1 MKSSTLAVVVGF
13 VIMLMCCSSSAAGGM
28 RLFSST
34 PQEEKQ
40 PTQEEKQ
47 TPQEENPVTA
57 QETSSSPIENGIT
70 NVRYV
75 RIERPSAAYP
85 GNIINLAELEIID
98 KNGNN
103 VAKGKKVTAA
113 PGVHSAGPL
122 VNLTDGNMKNF
133 AHTHGDGKSYMEID
147 LGSPMTI
154 QSEVIITNRKDCCQ
168 GRTENMKVKFLDA
181 NKSIIFETKSV
192 EKNKTRMQ
200 LDFSSTSTP
209 EWTY

>member
-1 MKSSTLAVVVGF
+1 MKSSAIIAIGVVVM
-13 VIMLMCCSSSAAGGM
+13 VLCCCSSSVAGGITIFP
-28 RLFSST
+28 RTIEEEST
-34 PQEEKQ
+34 
-40 PTQEEKQ
+40 
-47 TPQEENPVTA
+47 
-57 QETSSSPIENGIT
+57 QETSPETSQETSTTPVEKNGIT

-85 GNIINLAELEIID
+85 ANIINLAELEIID

-103 VAKGKKVTAA
+103 VAKGKTVTAA

-122 VNLTDGNMKNF
+122 VNLTDGNLSNF
-133 AHTHGDGKSYMEID
+133 AHTLGDGKSYMEID

-168 GRTENMKVKFLDA
+168 DRTQNMKVKFLDA
-181 NKSIIFETKSV
+181 NKAIIFETKVV
-192 EKNKTRMQ
+192 EKSKTRMQ
-200 LDFSSTSTP
+200 LNFSTTSTP

>member
-1 MKSSTLAVVVGF
+1 MVLC
-13 VIMLMCCSSSAAGGM
+13 CCSSSIAGGISIFP
-28 RLFSST
+28 RAS
-34 PQEEKQ
+34 EEES
-40 PTQEEKQ
+40 TQES
-47 TPQEENPVTA
+47 TTQESTQESTQEP
-57 QETSSSPIENGIT
+57 ETSTTPVEKNGIT

-85 GNIINLAELEIID
+85 ANIINLAELEIID

-103 VAKGKKVTAA
+103 VAKGKSVTAA

-122 VNLTDGNMKNF
+122 VNLTDGNFSNF

-154 QSEVIITNRKDCCQ
+154 QSEVIITNRKNCCQ
-168 GRTENMKVKFLDA
+168 ERTQNMKVKFLDA
-181 NKSIIFETKSV
+181 NKAVIFETKVV
-192 EKNKTRMQ
+192 EKSKTRMQ